1 MPIIAEYVI
10 CLFLVITL
18 YKTWQLTINDDRTL
32 SLRKNI
38 ILTQVYLFLYM
49 HTMFSIQ
56 QNNDLFP

>member
-10 CLFLVITL
+10 CLYLVMTL

-56 QNNDLFP
+56 KNNDLFP

>member
-10 CLFLVITL
+10 CLYLVITL
-18 YKTWQLTINDDRTL
+18 HKTWQLTINEDRTF
-32 SLRKNI
+32 SLRKNN

-56 QNNDLFP
+56 KNNDLFP